1 MTRAHVTS
9 TMTGQSASDLD
20 AWLRVER
27 LEYVRLGE
35 RLAVVRLLAGLGA
48 SLRTPT
54 GVSLPT
60 GASLVVQAG
69 QETTAYAA
77 RGCKVARARRPRLLG
92 GELLWRACFAVPLEV
107 VEFQSALFELRAP
120 GRAALALPV
129 PDLRSL
135 TAKRAT
141 GGLGNSLP
149 TGPVRRRLVL
159 VATTLA
165 ITGSTPGIALAD
177 TGAHHFGAGGF
188 TSSRGAR
195 VARSLQGLD
204 SLSTSGAT
212 HPASVEPRPAA
223 HRSWGAAEGPGW
235 AKRLDSGKASGSG
248 ESPGSNHRPPT
259 GLHPGDHATSW
270 LFGSAPAPVGRVG
283 QLPAQVPAT
292 TGSGAPQGHRR
303 AHHGKKTGG
312 PSGGASVG
320 PPEPRRSV
328 PAGKPGRTQEIFTAP
343 PAPTIV
349 APGPTVGI
357 GVPGLGP
364 HRAAATAWSRL
375 SELLANGDRPP
386 AFLIPIYKAAGHR
399 YHVPWPVLAAINSIE
414 SDYGRNEST
423 STAGAIGWMQFMPST
438 WAEYGVAAGRH
449 SRPDP
454 YDPRDAIFS
463 AARYL
468 AANGARHHLRQ
479 AIFAY
484 NHANWYVDEVLWT
497 AVSIANHTPRPGS
510 RVRLKLD
517 AMQAMAL
524 ALDGEPYI
532 WGGGH
537 AGWELA
543 PGYDCSGFVSAV
555 LHAAGYLAAPA
566 TTQTLP
572 SERHI
577 LSGPG
582 RYVTI
587 FDRTD
592 GGAVEEDHVIID
604 LNGRWWESGGSD
616 GAGGAPSVHR
626 LKSISATYLLTFNE
640 ILHPRGL

>member
-1 MTRAHVTS
+1 MTRSHVTS
-9 TMTGQSASDLD
+9 TTNDSAPDMD
-20 AWLRVER
+20 AWLRLER
-27 LEYVRLGE
+27 LDYVRLGE

-48 SLRTPT
+48 QLRA
-54 GVSLPT
+54 PT

-69 QETTAYAA
+69 QETTTYLAC
-77 RGCKVARARRPRLLG
+77 GCKVERAKRPRLLG
-92 GELLWRACFAVPLEV
+92 GELLWRACFAVPLDV
-107 VEFQSALFELRAP
+107 VEFPCALFELSAP

-129 PDLRSL
+129 PDLRLL
-135 TAKRAT
+135 TAQRT
-141 GGLGNSLP
+141 NGGRGNPLP
-149 TGPVRRRLVL
+149 AGSVRRRLVV

-165 ITGSTPGIALAD
+165 ITGSTPGIALAA
-177 TGAHHFGAGGF
+177 TGAHHHGAGG
-188 TSSRGAR
+188 SAASRGAR
-195 VARSLQGLD
+195 VARSLQGLEL
-204 SLSTSGAT
+204 LSTSGAA
-212 HPASVEPRPAA
+212 HLGSIEPPPTARW
-223 HRSWGAAEGPGW
+223 SGGAAEGSDSGE
-235 AKRLDSGKASGSG
+235 RRRSGKARGSG
-248 ESPGSNHRPPT
+248 KAHGSGKAPARKALGSGKTPGSHHRSSPG
-259 GLHPGDHATSW
+259 GHPGDHASPW
-270 LFGSAPAPVGRVG
+270 RFGWPAPITPAGH
-283 QLPAQVPAT
+283 LPAQAPAT
-292 TGSGAPQGHRR
+292 TGSGARKGHPL
-303 AHHGKKTGG
+303 ADHGKQTAG
-312 PSGGASVG
+312 PSGGASVR
-320 PPEPRRSV
+320 PPEPTI
-328 PAGKPGRTQEIFTAP
+328 AAAAP
-343 PAPTIV
+343 PAPTFAAV
-349 APGPTVGI
+349 PTAGI

-364 HRAAATAWSRL
+364 DRAAATAWSRL
-375 SELLANGDRPP
+375 SELLANGNRPP

-414 SDYGRNEST
+414 TDYGRNVST
-423 STAGAIGWMQFMPST
+423 SSAGAIGWMQFMPAT
-438 WAEYGVAAGRH
+438 WTEYGVAAGRH

-468 AANGARHHLRQ
+468 AANGARHHLRK

-484 NHANWYVDEVLWT
+484 NHATWYVDEVLWT
-497 AVSIANHTPRPGS
+497 AVSIANHTPKPGS
-510 RVRLKLD
+510 RVRLRLD
-517 AMQAMAL
+517 AMQAMAV

-537 AGWELA
+537 AGWEIA

-577 LSGPG
+577 LTGPG

-592 GGAVEEDHVIID
+592 GGGAEDDHVIID

-616 GAGGAPSVHR
+616 GAGGAPRVHR
-626 LKSISATYLLTFNE
+626 LRSISATYLLTFNE